1 MGCCTRVAVPLKL
14 AYAITTHKSQ
24 GLTLDYVVADVGS
37 VFAEGQAYVAL
48 SRASDI
54 NGLELRNFSPN
65 RVRSNP
71 LATEFYR
78 NPAQINYEFWD
89 GHRPQQQHAS
99 DIRAI
104 KEAKIRRQSP
114 IIHDEGVVPL
124 KPKTNTQQK
133 ATSSMPKAQA
143 PAEQARPPPRVSQD
157 KAVANAGP
165 TMSPQS
171 QLANKNFV
179 FSGILQLI
187 SRPQAELIIREN
199 GGNVLKTVTGNT
211 DFLVIGSQLQNGK
224 PVTMGSAYKK
234 AASLSRSPIIVTEE
248 EFLKMI
254 VPF

>member
-1 MGCCTRVAVPLKL
+1 
-14 AYAITTHKSQ
+14 
-24 GLTLDYVVADVGS
+24 
-37 VFAEGQAYVAL
+37 
-48 SRASDI
+48 
-54 NGLELRNFSPN
+54 
-65 RVRSNP
+65 
-71 LATEFYR
+71 
-78 NPAQINYEFWD
+78 
-89 GHRPQQQHAS
+89 
-99 DIRAI
+99 
-104 KEAKIRRQSP
+104 
-114 IIHDEGVVPL
+114 
-124 KPKTNTQQK
+124 
-133 ATSSMPKAQA
+133 
-143 PAEQARPPPRVSQD
+143 
-157 KAVANAGP
+157 
-165 TMSPQS
+165 MSPQS